1 MSNIPNLS
9 NTTYVSP
16 LAGSTGPKLHKNATG
31 KRWVVKKGASFA
43 PLEQILG
50 ETLANEVYATVG
62 IPVPR
67 HKFDRHGDV
76 LILEY
81 IEGKLLR
88 DAGRAEYA
96 KAKSELQAGFVVD
109 ALLAN
114 WDVIGLSEDNIIL
127 PADGGPAVRIDNGG
141 VFTSKASGGD
151 KPFTPEV
158 KELYT
163 MRDSDVSPSA
173 AKIFGD
179 LTDVAIIA
187 QIERIIIPHYD
198 AILAIFDN
206 RPNLQPTVN
215 RRLDYLVQY
224 AVWGAVSFVPP
235 TMSGTPMPAYMKA
248 VETAIVTTIRA
259 LGTTQL
265 NTPSNNINTLN
276 TSPTADKTLLRSLI
290 RTLDRYMAVVSG
302 DFIVKAA
309 SALQASEHTEVNIYV
324 PTDYCADMQREI
336 ESLVDMA
343 TVTKTVE
350 PASSDPHYYAIRK
363 LVSTIQYKHSADD
376 NIKLNILEIVSGY
389 NAVDAVNYE
398 PLSILQN
405 WYNGHT
411 LYMNYPTHI
420 TEKRAS
426 VDHHYLLALFTHN
439 ATLKAVIHKYMK
451 RGFAVHVR
459 NPLTNS
465 DQLIPLN
472 INAVF
477 NSKISVP
484 KATVEVHVPP
494 MNLTTISNTIV
505 ELPGDYLNM
514 FAKPFNANTAVNT
527 APNALKAPLN
537 TTHLTQFEI
546 AALRAYTG
554 TTYKTV
560 NAFLQSPNPKF
571 KQLDPSRV
579 YTYLKEKW
587 PQQADERTANY
598 NNRLIY
604 YYFVNLY
611 NALRK
616 GPKVVNNPF
625 KVYRGTTSW
634 YLKQNTERYYSLNSF
649 ASTSLSDEIAK
660 GHFGLVENNDEY
672 ENNENTLKYYV
683 YVFYVHPLCKYMNIS
698 SISYHNEQE
707 ILIPPYQRYYY
718 VRERVDGNTTYRT
731 YVLLP
736 MDLNVPKTYDA
747 FMEWK
752 KHAGVLSSRRLGGK
766 RTRRVGR
773 GGRLVMSDLPAR
785 PEFSV
790 MKNLKRGNTRRNS
803 TRTPAPVSPM
813 ETKPVPA
820 PAPEANP
827 MSEATVSSTGRF
839 TDPLSSFEGK
849 APTSAELDV
858 IQKMIA
864 YFKDDPI

>member
-9 NTTYVSP
+9 NTTYESP

-43 PLEQILG
+43 PLEQIMG
-50 ETLANEVYATVG
+50 ETLANDVYAVVG

-67 HKFDRHGDV
+67 HKFDRRGGV

-81 IEGKLLR
+81 IEGRLLR
-88 DAGRAEYA
+88 DVEGREYE

-114 WDVIGLSEDNIIL
+114 WDVIGLDEDNVIL

-141 VFTSKASGGD
+141 VFTSKASGGH

-163 MRDSDVSPSA
+163 MRNSTVSPSA

-179 LTDVAIIA
+179 LTDATIIA

-198 AILAIFDN
+198 AILGIFDD
-206 RPNLQPTVN
+206 RPNLQPTVK

-224 AVWGAVSFVPP
+224 AVWGSASFVPP
-235 TMSGTPMPAYMKA
+235 TMSGTPMPTYMKA

-259 LGTTQL
+259 LGNTQL
-265 NTPSNNINTLN
+265 NAPRNNINTLN

-302 DFIVKAA
+302 DFILKVA
-309 SALQASEHTEVNIYV
+309 SALQASERTELNIYV
-324 PTDYCADMQREI
+324 PTDNYADMQREF
-336 ESLVDMA
+336 ESLIDMA
-343 TVTKTVE
+343 SVTKTVE
-350 PASSDPHYYAIRK
+350 SASSDPHYYAIRK
-363 LVSTIQYKHSADD
+363 LLSTTQYMNSAD
-376 NIKLNILEIVSGY
+376 NTIKVNILEIVSGY

-420 TEKRAS
+420 SHKRAH

-439 ATLKAVIHKYMK
+439 ATLKAVIHKYIK
-451 RGFAVHVR
+451 RGFAVHIR

-465 DQLIPLN
+465 DELIPLS
-472 INAVF
+472 INAALNGKF
-477 NSKISVP
+477 TIP
-484 KATVEVHVPP
+484 KATVAVHVPP

-505 ELPGDYLNM
+505 ELPGDYLNI
-514 FAKPFNANTAVNT
+514 FARNINVSTMSNIASNT
-527 APNALKAPLN
+527 LKAPLN
-537 TTHLTQFEI
+537 TTLLTQFEI
-546 AALRAYTG
+546 AAIRAYTG
-554 TTYKTV
+554 PIYKTV
-560 NAFLQSPNPKF
+560 NTFLQSPKPKF
-571 KQLDPSRV
+571 KQLNGRIF
-579 YTYLKEKW
+579 TYLKEKW
-587 PQQADERTANY
+587 PCGPDEQVMKY
-598 NNRLIY
+598 NDRLIY

-616 GPKVVNNPF
+616 GPKLVNHPF
-625 KVYRGTTSW
+625 KVYRGTSSW

-649 ASTSLSDEIAK
+649 ASTSLSDHIAK
-660 GHFGLVENNDEY
+660 KYFGLVENNDEY
-672 ENNENTLKYYV
+672 ENTEADVKYYV

-698 SISYHNEQE
+698 SLSYHDEEE
-707 ILIPPYQRYYY
+707 ILIPPYHRYYY
-718 VRERVDGNTTYRT
+718 VREHVDGNATYRT

-736 MDLNVPKTYDA
+736 TDLNVPKTYDA

-752 KHAGVLSSRRLGGK
+752 KHAGVLSSRRLGGR
-766 RTRRVGR
+766 RTRRI
-773 GGRLVMSDLPAR
+773 GGRLSMNTRPAR
-785 PEFSV
+785 PEYSV
-790 MKNLKRGNTRRNS
+790 MKNLKRGNTRRVS
-803 TRTPAPVSPM
+803 TTTLKTMEPKPKPEPEPEQAPP
-813 ETKPVPA
+813 
-820 PAPEANP
+820 
-827 MSEATVSSTGRF
+827 STGRF
-839 TDPLSSFEGK
+839 TDPLASIEGK

-858 IQKMIA
+858 IQNMIA